1 MKGGI
6 HMLTRAAPAQG
17 GTPVAASPTSAQ
29 AVSAGSLKPAPG
41 VQASLE
47 APLGAVLRQVTYP
60 IQKPL
65 GTRSSPSLSGG
76 GTLTL
81 ELANAGLGLGVEMI
95 VTASIV
101 VSLAASTATGSK
113 GGGIQANAR
122 WPFSLLQNVAFQLNQ
137 QNNIVNASG
146 WMLFQDL
153 LHSVMPGVDP
163 RQQKSLAPTGTP
175 VAGTWPV
182 PTYASTITPS
192 GGAASNFLPGASYY
206 NTTTAAQDVTIAVT
220 FPLFVPFVNNFVDF
234 LGLVPSAAQDINLA
248 LPVTIP
254 TPVGN
259 SAVDP
264 LQFLSGADI
273 TGASSVSSMNAQIQ
287 SSEWFLNSP
296 PSGMEAA
303 YAPETS
309 YVVQRFEDR
318 GTVIGSTGRNAARYV
333 APQGANLLRMIA
345 EILIGGVPD
354 TSDVQAMRMT
364 LSEFSDVWE
373 WQLLPYLSAYYRLY
387 GRVPDPGIFV
397 WDGTYTAEVP
407 NSGDT
412 LGWIDAATVIKPTL
426 SFDISTNAVLGSQN
440 NALNVLRVQAVHV

>member
-1 MKGGI
+1 
-6 HMLTRAAPAQG
+6 MLTRAAPAQG
-17 GTPVAASPTSAQ
+17 GTAVAAAPTQQQ

-41 VQASLE
+41 VQSSLE
-47 APLGAVLRQVTYP
+47 APLASILRQVTYP
-60 IQKPL
+60 IQRPL
-65 GTRSSPSLSGG
+65 GTVSSTSLGGG

-81 ELANAGLGLGVEMI
+81 TLANAGLGLGAELI
-95 VTASIV
+95 ATVTLVA
-101 VSLAASTATGSK
+101 SLAASTTAGQN
-113 GGGIQANAR
+113 GGGIKANAH
-122 WPFSLLQNVAFQLNQ
+122 WPFSLFENVSFTVNQ
-137 QNNIVNASG
+137 QNNIINASG

-163 RQQKSLAPTGTP
+163 RQQKAQAPSGTP

-182 PTYASTITPS
+182 PTYTSTLTPA
-192 GGAASNFLPGASYY
+192 GGVAQNFYPGSFYY
-206 NTTTAAQDVTIAVT
+206 NTTTSALAVTINVT
-220 FPLFVPFVNNFVDF
+220 FPLFAPFVNNFVDF

-248 LPVTIP
+248 MPISIP
-254 TPVGN
+254 IPVGA

-264 LQFLSGADI
+264 AQFVSGADI
-273 TGASSVSSMNAQIQ
+273 TGSSSITSMNMQVQ
-287 SSEWFLNSP
+287 SEEWFLNSP

-309 YVVQRFEDR
+309 YVIQRFEDR
-318 GTVIGSTGRNAARYV
+318 AIPIAGTGRNAAKYV
-333 APQGANLLRMIA
+333 APQGANLLRLIA
-345 EILIGGVPD
+345 EVLIGGNPD

-373 WQLLPYLSAYYRLY
+373 WNQLPYLSAYYRLY

-397 WDGTYTAEVP
+397 WDGAYSAEVP

-426 SFDISTNAVLGSQN
+426 AFDLSTGAVLGSQN
-440 NALNVLRVQAVHV
+440 NQLNVLRVQAVHV